1 MWTKNEVTNQLE
13 LTFQGELI
21 SVGENVLS
29 NSNGTEYRVGSV
41 KIPNGT
47 VKSCRIYE
55 KNYTK
60 GMNIGVTYRCTA
72 TQYQDANGDTLV
84 DIQMSHLTQA
94 ERATLDDFGVTAV
107 VTNAIPSGQAI

>member
-13 LTFQGELI
+13 LTFQGKLVSI
-21 SVGENVLS
+21 GENVLS

-41 KIPNGT
+41 ELPNGK

-55 KNYTK
+55 KNFEK
-60 GMNIGVTYRCTA
+60 GMASGVSYRCTA
-72 TQYQDANGDTLV
+72 TQYQDASGATLV

-94 ERATLDDFGVTAV
+94 ERATLDDFGVEATVNVA
-107 VTNAIPSGQAI
+107 SQAI